1 MSRVATAPSKQERMQ
16 ETQAHLKEWMR
27 NKINRNLTRNPFQR
41 REIEARNLR
50 TVSEDARFI
59 RKPVAKPDPFH
70 RHLQLAHRANPE
82 GISVLN
88 LPKQPFGSHKNYND
102 KMDFMKS
109 HVVMKNEVL
118 DTGKTKLLDE
128 VIRKF
133 RLSKKKNQNRFVTV
147 KRGVRNRT
155 GSLDMQKKEYDEF
168 ISGTC
173 HLWCPREKQVEAAY
187 DEQKSKYKSVDM
199 EQSSDIINELLT
211 QLRKNR
217 PHPSSLPFQRLYL
230 DSFRERRTTPMSTRL
245 SVKYAELFGD
255 FEQAHARRGGSIDL
269 KATI

>member
-1 MSRVATAPSKQERMQ
+1 MSRVGTAPSKQERML

-50 TVSEDARFI
+50 TVSEDARYI
-59 RKPVAKPDPFH
+59 RKPPAKPDPFH
-70 RHLQLAHRANPE
+70 RHLQLAHRANLE

-88 LPKQPFGSHKNYND
+88 LPKQPFGSHRTYND
-102 KMDFMKS
+102 QLDFMQS
-109 HVVMKNEVL
+109 HVVMKDEVL
-118 DTGKTKLLDE
+118 GTGKAKQLDE
-128 VIRKF
+128 VIRRF
-133 RLSKKKNQNRFVTV
+133 RLSKKKNQNKFVV
-147 KRGVRNRT
+147 KKGARTRT

-168 ISGTC
+168 VMGAG

-187 DEQKSKYKSVDM
+187 DEQKSKYKTLDM
-199 EQSSDIINELLT
+199 EQSTDVIKDLLT
-211 QLRKNR
+211 QLHKNR
-217 PHPSSLPFQRLYL
+217 PMPVSPPFQRLYL

-245 SVKYAELFGD
+245 SAKYAGLFAE
-255 FEQAHARRGGSIDL
+255 FEQARTRRGGSLDL